1 LQAQPII
8 DLDIWVD
15 TSTYGGVGVLV
26 AGLWA
31 TWKLVCGL
39 SSMAQDISWEVV
51 VTINLAVVWLVQKGQ
66 HDTCLMVHC
75 DNMSVMGP
83 SGRDALE
90 ILLIMTA
97 SPIFLHPLSLQTCFW
112 NPHTSIPHTK
122 RKFLFPEVM

>member
-1 LQAQPII
+1 MWPLCTIPFNKSPWFMIRVTLTCPPSLCSFLNSPMSRFCIIFQPHESQLSWWLQAQPII

-31 TWKLVCGL
+31 TWKLVFGL

-66 HDTCLMVHC
+66 HDTCL
-75 DNMSVMGP
+75 
-83 SGRDALE
+83 
-90 ILLIMTA
+90 
-97 SPIFLHPLSLQTCFW
+97 
-112 NPHTSIPHTK
+112 
-122 RKFLFPEVM
+122 